1 MKKLKW
7 ILSTTAFVLV
17 AVGLAG
23 VSGLAR
29 AEENENAVIPS
40 KVYIGDVAVGG
51 MTAEEAKQA
60 VLEDVNGK
68 LEAVITLKTGETEKT
83 VTAKELGVEWANTD
97 VAEEAAQI
105 GKVGNLIQR
114 YKDMKDLENEDK
126 VFEVEYSADYD
137 KVSAWLEANAPEMN
151 QKAVNHGLKRENGA
165 FVIIEGQEGIEVDVK
180 ASAEAIVSY
189 FSEEWNE
196 AEGSIELAANIV
208 EPAGKRE
215 DLEAIQ
221 DVLGSFST
229 YFGDSAPGR
238 ITNVKH
244 AASFI
249 DGTVLYP
256 GEEFSVYDAIGPLDG
271 GNGYELAGAY
281 ENGTTVESYGGGVCQ
296 VSTTLYNAVIRAELK
311 VTERFNHSMLVSY
324 VKPSMDAAIAGTYKN
339 LRFLNPY
346 DKPIYI
352 EGYTDGGTLYF
363 NIFGDETRPAN
374 REVRF
379 ESETVSEENPTPRF
393 ETTADPIG
401 VVTRT
406 QKAHVGNS
414 ARLWKIVLV
423 DGVEESREIF
433 NTSKYNAS
441 PDIYTVGTASA
452 NADAVYAINEALASQ
467 DVETI
472 KAAAE
477 YWSDAAIAAREQEA
491 AAQQPPVEPEVP
503 EAPKD
508 IEEPEEEDDSDKKDD
523 KKDDK
528 KNDKKDDKKDT
539 EQSEDNP
546 EDE

>member
-7 ILSTTAFVLV
+7 ILSLTAFVLA

-23 VSGLAR
+23 VSGIAR
-29 AEENENAVIPS
+29 AEESENAVIPS

-51 MTAEEAKQA
+51 MTAEEAEQA
-60 VLEDVNGK
+60 VLENVNGK
-68 LEAVITLKTGETEKT
+68 LEAVITLKAGESEKT
-83 VTAKELGVEWANTD
+83 VTAKELGVEWVNTD
-97 VAEEAAQI
+97 VAEEAALI

-126 VFEVEYSADYD
+126 VFEVEYGADYD
-137 KVSAWLEANAPEMN
+137 KVSAWLEENTADLN

-189 FSEEWNE
+189 FAEEWNE
-196 AEGSIELAANIV
+196 TDGSVALAANVV
-208 EPAGKRE
+208 EPEGKRE

-244 AASFI
+244 ATSFI

-256 GEEFSVYDAIGPLDG
+256 GEEFSVYDAIEPLNAE
-271 GNGYELAGAY
+271 NGYELAGAY

-311 VTERFNHSMLVSY
+311 VTERHNHSMLVSY

-339 LRFLNPY
+339 LRFVNTY

-352 EGYTDGGTLYF
+352 EGYTNGGTLYF

-393 ETTADPIG
+393 ETTGDPIG

-423 DGVEESREIF
+423 DGVEQSREEF
-433 NTSKYNAS
+433 NSSKYNAS
-441 PDIYTVGTASA
+441 PDIYSIGTASA

-467 DVETI
+467 DIETI
-472 KAAAE
+472 RAAAE

-503 EAPKD
+503 EVPEEPKD
-508 IEEPEEEDDSDKKDD
+508 TEEPDKKDDSDKK
-523 KKDDK
+523 KDK
-528 KNDKKDDKKDT
+528 KNDKEDDKKDT
-539 EQSEDNP
+539 EQSEDDQ

>member
-7 ILSTTAFVLV
+7 ILSITAFVLA

-23 VSGLAR
+23 VSGMAK
-29 AEENENAVIPS
+29 AEENKNTVIPS

-60 VLEDVNGK
+60 VIENVDGK
-68 LEAVITLKTGETEKT
+68 LQAVITLKAGETEKT
-83 VTAKELGVEWANTD
+83 VTAKELGVEWVNTN
-97 VAEEAAQI
+97 VAEEAALI

-126 VFEVEYSADYD
+126 IFEVEYSADYD
-137 KVSAWLEANAPEMN
+137 KVSAWLEANTAEMN
-151 QKAVNHGLKRENGA
+151 QDAVNHGLKREDGA

-189 FSEEWNE
+189 FDNEWEETD
-196 AEGSIELAANIV
+196 GSVALAANIV
-208 EPAGKRE
+208 EPEGKRE

-221 DVLGSFST
+221 DVLGAFST
-229 YFGDSAPGR
+229 YFGDSAAGR

-244 AASFI
+244 ATSLI

-256 GEEFSVYDAIGPLDG
+256 GEEFSVYDAIAPLNAE
-271 GNGYELAGAY
+271 NGYELAGAY

-296 VSTTLYNAVIRAELK
+296 VSTTLYNAVIRAELQI
-311 VTERFNHSMLVSY
+311 TERFNHSMLVSY

-339 LRFLNPY
+339 LRFVNPY

-352 EGYTDGGTLYF
+352 EGYTNGGTLYF

-379 ESETVSEENPTPRF
+379 ESETVSEENPTPKF

-406 QKAHVGNS
+406 QKAHIGNS
-414 ARLWKIVLV
+414 ARLWKVVLV
-423 DGVEESREIF
+423 DGVEQSREVF

-467 DVETI
+467 DVATI
-472 KAAAE
+472 RAAAE
-477 YWSDAAIAAREQEA
+477 YWCDEAIAAREQEA

-503 EAPKD
+503 ENT
-508 IEEPEEEDDSDKKDD
+508 ETPEESDKKDD

-539 EQSEDNP
+539 EKSEDDP